1 MNKLIHLMMAMTA
14 LTASTWTFAGAG
26 SSCHFHGSKQAEQSI
41 IEQCA
46 NQRRDLYLKNGT
58 IEGSWKGIS
67 PGVVEVVNGEKG
79 QEWRV
84 RFDNP
89 NVTDKSKNKLFMFF
103 TLPGNFVAANYSGK

>member
-1 MNKLIHLMMAMTA
+1 MNKLIRLMMALA
-14 LTASTWTFAGAG
+14 VLTVSNWAFAGAG
-26 SSCHFHGSKQAEQSI
+26 SNCHFHGSKQAEQST

-46 NQRRDLYLKNGT
+46 NQRRDLYVKNRT
-58 IEGSWKGIS
+58 IEGSWKGVAPS
-67 PGVVEVVNGEKG
+67 VVEVVNGEEG

-89 NVTDKSKNKLFMFF
+89 NVSDKSKNRLFMFF